1 MNENV
6 KANKMGTEPVPKVM
20 LTMGMPM
27 IVSMVLQACYNIVD
41 SMFVA
46 RIPDADGIVHMG
58 EYAVNALTLAFPV
71 QMLIIALGIGTGVGV
86 NAALA
91 RCLGQKDSER
101 VARLA
106 GNGVVLGIIIYVC
119 FFLFGLFGI
128 DWYLQSQ
135 TKDPVVLSMGT
146 TYMKICTLLSFGIV
160 LFSIYEK
167 LLQATGKTMYS
178 TIAQVA
184 GALTNVILDP
194 IMIFGYFGCPA
205 MGIAGAAYATVIGQ
219 VVSMVVA
226 MFFHYRKNKEVPN
239 GLKYLKLQ
247 GRVVKEIYTIGFPAI
262 IMQAVMSVMTYGIN
276 IIFGAVSASAVTAY
290 GIFYKIQQFIF
301 FAAFGLRDAIT
312 PIVSYNYGTGDKKR
326 VKDGIKYGILY
337 VEIIMVIGILILELG
352 AGPLA
357 AAFGLSAETAELCVL
372 AMRIIALGF
381 LFAGGNIAIQ
391 GVFQALDCGIGS
403 LAISLIRQLVVVLPL
418 AWFFTTLANA
428 DFMIWF
434 AFPIAEAAAFVVAF
448 VLLKREK
455 KRIGP

>member
-178 TIAQVA
+178 TIAQVV

-455 KRIGP
+455 KRIGL

>member
-6 KANKMGTEPVPKVM
+6 KANKMGTVPVPKVM

-128 DWYLQSQ
+128 NWYLQSQ

-205 MGIAGAAYATVIGQ
+205 MGIAGAAYATVVGQ

-352 AGPLA
+352 AQPLA

-455 KRIGP
+455 KRIGL